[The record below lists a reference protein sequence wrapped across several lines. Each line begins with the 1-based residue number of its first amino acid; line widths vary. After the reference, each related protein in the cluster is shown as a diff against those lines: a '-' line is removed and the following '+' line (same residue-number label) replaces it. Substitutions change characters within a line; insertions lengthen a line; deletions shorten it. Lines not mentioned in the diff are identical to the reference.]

1 MALDRDTAEQV
12 AHLARLRLEPGQA
25 ADVAEDLSRVLDLID
40 QIEQVDTAE
49 VAPLAHPLDLS
60 QPLRADAVTSEWSR
74 EELQKSAPDVVEGY
88 YRVPRSVE

>member
-12 AHLARLRLEPGQA
+12 AHLARLRLAPEQA

-40 QIEQVDTAE
+40 QIEQVDTSE
-49 VAPLAHPLDLS
+49 VTPLAHPLDLS
-60 QPLRADAVTSEWSR
+60 QPLREDAVTSDWNR